1 MRFDLVEVDLS
12 VGLLDAAK
20 QLRTPE
26 CLVQNVRDGI
36 AGLWNVQVEHPV
48 TEMVCGI
55 DIVKHQIA
63 TAAGEPL
70 GLSQKSICFSG
81 HAIEC
86 RINAEDPNHSFLPSP
101 GKVRHLYLPGGPGVR
116 VDTHLYAGYHI
127 PGHYDSLMAKL
138 IVHDE
143 ARQAAMQ
150 RMLRALEEFR
160 VQGVQTTIPLHVDIL
175 KNEAFRK
182 GDYTTRFM
190 QEHFSGV
197 LNPARN

>member
-1 MRFDLVEVDLS
+1 MTKIPTTHSYHRR
-12 VGLLDAAK
+12 AK
-20 QLRTPE
+20 YGISISRVARE
-26 CLVQNVRDGI
+26 CVSTHTST
-36 AGLWNVQVEHPV
+36 QV
-48 TEMVCGI
+48 T
-55 DIVKHQIA
+55 
-63 TAAGEPL
+63 T
-70 GLSQKSICFSG
+70 S
-81 HAIEC
+81 
-86 RINAEDPNHSFLPSP
+86 
-101 GKVRHLYLPGGPGVR
+101 
-116 VDTHLYAGYHI
+116 
-127 PGHYDSLMAKL
+127 GHYDSLMAKL